1 MSEEKEVKM
10 RKLTARRIAI
20 FVVLLVLIAL
30 TGWFSHQRCWG
41 PRAWRYGYDEA
52 HRGLEEHGY
61 PWIGAEKPVITIHEY
76 IDYECP
82 HCPQAHRRMRMAMRS
97 YLDEVRLVRHDYARM
112 PCVPN
117 DREKRR
123 SSCAMARAAF
133 CASKEGRYWEWN
145 DRVMENPRP
154 LTGQERKTFIEDTAR
169 EMGFNVS
176 SFDDCLYNTET
187 VEMVQGIYKDTRKR
201 KIKQTPTYL
210 VDEEMYTLVEVIDL
224 IDERL

>member
-1 MSEEKEVKM
+1 MSEERAVKM
-10 RKLTARRIAI
+10 RKITPGRIAV
-20 FVVLLVLIAL
+20 FVAILVLIVSA
-30 TGWFSHQRCWG
+30 GWISHERCWG

-76 IDYECP
+76 TDYECP
-82 HCPQAHRRMRMAMRS
+82 HCPKAHRRMRMVMRS

-117 DREKRR
+117 DKEKRR

-154 LTGQERKTFIEDTAR
+154 FTGPKRKSYIEDTAR
-169 EMGFNVS
+169 EMGFDAKA
-176 SFDDCLYNTET
+176 FDACLYEGET
-187 VEMVQGIYKDTRKR
+187 IEMAQGVFTDTRKQQIR
-201 KIKQTPTYL
+201 QTPTYL
-210 VDEEMYTLVEVIDL
+210 VDGEMYTLVEVIDL